1 MTGAPPRQRAQ
12 PPPSGGL
19 DADVRQEKRNQ
30 NLTKQ
35 SQMPQPADTTRTAPV
50 AGGTSVAPD
59 AGDRWH
65 PRSAGI
71 DAATTAAA
79 TIVAHTAATAN
90 DAIATDTHSL
100 LHPTSPHAGSCH
112 AQQHAKPSSQGD
124 TKLRPARAVTTKT
137 PAPHGMATRRTH
149 SHAVYARQYD
159 ALPGIGA
166 GVPTCPSIRHLLIR
180 FNTDTPHYP
189 QCRTS
194 RAAQQQSQS
203 QHQHQPLHGV
213 SASSAGASVGAWPT
227 GGASQRWCVP
237 CAWWRRWWRRAR
249 PAACVAWCLCRWAS
263 RGWPP
268 AAAR

>member
-1 MTGAPPRQRAQ
+1 
-12 PPPSGGL
+12 
-19 DADVRQEKRNQ
+19 
-30 NLTKQ
+30 
-35 SQMPQPADTTRTAPV
+35 MPQPADTTRTAPV

-194 RAAQQQSQS
+194 CAAQQQSQS
-203 QHQHQPLHGV
+203 QHQHQPLHPHPPQTTT
-213 SASSAGASVGAWPT
+213 PT
-227 GGASQRWCVP
+227 SNTIP
-237 CAWWRRWWRRAR
+237 TTISITHPPS
-249 PAACVAWCLCRWAS
+249 PA
-263 RGWPP
+263 PP
-268 AAAR
+268 AAPRRSNVAPLTSSPH